1 MCVFKMNDVLCVILC
16 VVELATH
23 DQFCKKRAITFL
35 GSNHHEKFSSK
46 QSKFRWFMVYNMNV
60 RVGCNAFECFLYQ

>member
-1 MCVFKMNDVLCVILC
+1 MFFKMNDVLCVILC

-35 GSNHHEKFSSK
+35 GE
-46 QSKFRWFMVYNMNV
+46 QSPREIFIEAK
-60 RVGCNAFECFLYQ
+60 